1 MSVGKRLAVTLNKK
15 NFHHMS
21 FIYIGPFE
29 MLTISTMSSLHMLQ
43 NSQNNGQIIVLS
55 FTVDIL
61 QEYV

>member
-1 MSVGKRLAVTLNKK
+1 
-15 NFHHMS
+15 MS

-29 MLTISTMSSLHMLQ
+29 MLTISTMSSLRMLQ
-43 NSQNNGQIIVLS
+43 NSQNNEQNIVLS